1 MPSPED
7 TFCRMLWRIKHDVSR
22 ASLFAKHEKPTN
34 TYEMLGQTRNAPPNP
49 RKASAKRE
57 MPNNTHEMPR
67 PNTKCLTKPRPHPRP
82 LSHRERGACFI
93 KNKKPHQNP
102 QKASAKH
109 HTPKPPRCTQ
119 SRISTIK
126 LAFQGSC
133 VFSFWSG
140 ADDKIGI
147 FSWYKNEWTSRWRK
161 LLLKGTE

>member
-1 MPSPED
+1 MFPGLACLPNTKSPPIP
-7 TFCRMLWRIKHDVSR
+7 TKCS
-22 ASLFAKHEKPTN
+22 AKHEMPTN

>member
-1 MPSPED
+1 MIPPPPPPTLPPHPTLFRTGACFIKNKKPSP
-7 TFCRMLWRIKHDVSR
+7 
-22 ASLFAKHEKPTN
+22 
-34 TYEMLGQTRNAPPNP
+34 
-49 RKASAKRE
+49 
-57 MPNNTHEMPR
+57 
-67 PNTKCLTKPRPHPRP
+67 KPRPHPRP
-82 LSHRERGACFI
+82 LSHREREACFI

-147 FSWYKNEWTSRWRK
+147 FSWYKNEWTSRWREF
-161 LLLKGTE
+161 LLNVKSQELSEVERICENVSVLRVLKNI

>member
-34 TYEMLGQTRNAPPNP
+34 TYE
-49 RKASAKRE
+49 K
-57 MPNNTHEMPR
+57 PR